1 MLKFFATDVSV
12 SKGYDGSPALR
23 FSESDGV
30 SRVRFRVGKRVYDS
44 RCENN
49 HRYINLRVKASG
61 DLCERIRKMKLK
73 EGSFI
78 NISGRYD
85 EETIKDDETG
95 KEKTYPIIIL
105 DDIKFCFTGSKK
117 NGQSENEAPGDGY
130 GAPPR
135 SPVWRSVR
143 HTSCSSAGWLR
154 CASHGCSV
162 WWRYAPE
169 QYAACRSSHAGT
181 ASGRDASELHR
192 VREFRWDE

>member
-78 NISGRYD
+78 NIRQGEDLPHHHSG
-85 EETIKDDETG
+85 
-95 KEKTYPIIIL
+95 
-105 DDIKFCFTGSKK
+105 
-117 NGQSENEAPGDGY
+117 
-130 GAPPR
+130 
-135 SPVWRSVR
+135 
-143 HTSCSSAGWLR
+143 
-154 CASHGCSV
+154 
-162 WWRYAPE
+162 
-169 QYAACRSSHAGT
+169 
-181 ASGRDASELHR
+181 
-192 VREFRWDE
+192 

>member
-105 DDIKFCFTGSKK
+105 DEATSALDNDTEAAIMESINRLHGRKTLIIIAHRLQTIEKCDIVYRV
-117 NGQSENEAPGDGY
+117 EDGRAKIER
-130 GAPPR
+130 GN
-135 SPVWRSVR
+135 
-143 HTSCSSAGWLR
+143 L
-154 CASHGCSV
+154 
-162 WWRYAPE
+162 
-169 QYAACRSSHAGT
+169 
-181 ASGRDASELHR
+181 
-192 VREFRWDE
+192 